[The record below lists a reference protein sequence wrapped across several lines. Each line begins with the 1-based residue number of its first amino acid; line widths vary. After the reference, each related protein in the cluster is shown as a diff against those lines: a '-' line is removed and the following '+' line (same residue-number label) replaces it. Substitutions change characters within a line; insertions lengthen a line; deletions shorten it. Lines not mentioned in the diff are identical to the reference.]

1 MSICNEGPWTEVSDI
16 FFSDLSLREKYTL
29 LYGVLD
35 RVCTELT
42 SGLPT
47 HYNGLFTRLQALCR
61 LKQHPLQAIDTMRW
75 RARQVKLESYE
86 PAEVEF
92 LQDTK
97 ALCDAL
103 SCFTETRVPLKL
115 RRALPDSLQPSA
127 LITARNRRQ
136 KRQRFVAVRR
146 DEQYIYART
155 ADDPSA
161 DLLRV
166 DFTLNEHTRQTAQ
179 YIDAD
184 TVFNCVAFTVDSSD
198 IYYPTILILDPD
210 YLVDVSSLTACVR
223 PYGSSPFNYLLRK
236 FEPTPQSAAILL
248 GHVAGQMLD
257 DCVNHPEAT
266 LADSLQH
273 AFRDHLLDF
282 CTTPGINEYFFAEC
296 QRQFDHIRT
305 TVQQLDLPVGGA
317 QLEPSFFCETLGLQG
332 RFDLLAND
340 YSKLLELKSGKWDEA
355 HQRVQREHLLQMLL
369 YKEILYYNLDIRQN
383 ACAGYLF
390 YSKYPYLLEQ
400 RSAQQMVQEV
410 LTLRNRIVVMERWLC
425 EGRGREFL
433 TRLTP
438 EALRKNPQLNESYW
452 QQYFRPPIAAILT
465 AVQTA
470 DPLAQDY
477 FFTFLQFVC
486 REQMM
491 DKVGDNRIESTRSM
505 ASLWNAD
512 ADLKLQNG
520 DLLTGLQLCDVLPEG
535 DLVTTLSLKMDRTQP
550 CQPNFRAGD
559 AVILYPRTSERD
571 NATQHRLLRAT
582 IQSIA
587 DDTLQLQ
594 LRHPLRIQAERT
606 GTLNDPFSLFPFH
619 FSLLTFHFFA
629 LEHDHIESTYR
640 SLYSGLHAL
649 LTAPLQRRQLLL
661 CQRPATPDDFQ
672 LIVGPPG
679 TGKTS
684 VTLRQMVQT
693 LHADKKRLLLT
704 AYTNRAVDEISEMLE
719 QTGLDYLRIGQP
731 LSCGEPYRH
740 RLLTQIAQQYG
751 KRAEIIRLLQATKI
765 VVGTVAS
772 LTSHLALF
780 QVAPADVL
788 IIDEASQILEPQIL
802 PLLCRHHGKFVMI
815 GDHKQLPA
823 VVVQSEQQSKVQ
835 SPQLRAIGLTNCRNS
850 LFERLHRW
858 VAGRA
863 DMVQTL
869 DRQGRMHP
877 QISGFASHQFYGGQL
892 KAVPLPHQQ
901 QTLPY
906 LLYTRD
912 EAVVATRRV
921 AFFDVP
927 SPSLAQRQP
936 KTNVAEAQTIARL
949 VVQLVHLHHANNL
962 PFDVARQV
970 GIIVPFRRQIAT
982 LRTALRKAGIVAAGQ
997 MLIDTVERYQGSQKD
1012 IIIYGTTVSR
1022 PYELALLS
1030 AIVEADD
1037 GAAVDRRLNVA
1048 VTRARHQFFLVG
1060 SRRLLM
1066 QSPLY
1071 AALIRYLEE

>member
-16 FFSDLSLREKYTL
+16 FFSNLSLREKYTL

-115 RRALPDSLQPSA
+115 RRALPDTLQPSP
-127 LITARNRRQ
+127 LITARNRKQ

-236 FEPTPQSAAILL
+236 FEPTQQSAAILL

-438 EALRKNPQLNESYW
+438 ETLRKNPQLNESYW

-491 DKVGDNRIESTRSM
+491 DKVGDSRIESTRSM

-512 ADLKLQNG
+512 ADLKRENG
-520 DLLTGLQLCDVLPEG
+520 DMLTGLRLSDLRREG
-535 DLVTTLSLKMDRTQP
+535 ELVEAVCLAVDAAQD

-559 AVILYPRTSERD
+559 AVVIYE
-571 NATQHRLLRAT
+571 RAT
-582 IQSIA
+582 DA
-587 DDTLQLQ
+587 DNVTNRQIVRATVERITSDAIWLQF
-594 LRHPLRIQAERT
+594 RQAVRPDA
-606 GTLNDPFSLFPFH
+606 LVLFSGKRKVVL
-619 FSLLTFHFFA
+619 A
-629 LEHDHIESTYR
+629 MEHDHVEATFR
-640 SLYSGLHAL
+640 SLYSGLSAL
-649 LTAPLQRRQLLL
+649 LNTSAERRQLLL
-661 CQRPATPDDFQ
+661 CQREPSPDDFQ

-684 VTLRQMVQT
+684 VTLRHIVETQ
-693 LHADKKRLLLT
+693 HADGLRLLLT
-704 AYTNRAVDEISEMLE
+704 AYTNRAVDEICEMLE
-719 QTGLDYLRIGQP
+719 QTGIAYLRIGHT
-731 LSCGEPYRH
+731 LSCHPRLQG
-740 RLLTQIAQQYG
+740 RLLENVVKQYN
-751 KRAEIIRLLQATKI
+751 KRAEIIHLLQDTSI
-765 VVGTVAS
+765 IVGTVSS
-772 LTSHLALF
+772 LSSHLNLF
-780 QVAPADVL
+780 DLLHFDTL
-788 IIDEASQILEPQIL
+788 IVDEASQILEPQLL
-802 PLLCRHHGKFVMI
+802 PLLCRHQGHFILI

-823 VVVQSEQQSKVQ
+823 VVVQSEQSSATVSERLQ
-835 SPQLRAIGLTNCRNS
+835 AIGLTNCRNS

-858 VAGRA
+858 VAHRT
-863 DMVQTL
+863 DMVRLL
-869 DRQGRMHP
+869 DHQGRMHP
-877 QISGFASHQFYGGQL
+877 QIAQFASQQFYGGRL
-892 KAVPLPHQQ
+892 LPVPLPHQQ
-901 QTLPY
+901 QPLPY
-906 LLYTRD
+906 LLYTR
-912 EAVVATRRV
+912 EEQWVATRRAGFV
-921 AFFDVP
+921 DVP
-927 SPSLAQRQP
+927 SPSLAERQP
-936 KTNVAEAQTIARL
+936 KTNVAEAEAVARL
-949 VVQLVHLHHANNL
+949 VVTLRNLHQRNNL
-962 PFDVARQV
+962 PFTAAHQV
-970 GIIVPFRRQIAT
+970 GIIVPFRRQV
-982 LRTALRKAGIVAAGQ
+982 TAVRRALQCAGISEAEQ
-997 MLIDTVERYQGSQKD
+997 MLIDTVERYQGSQRD
-1012 IIIYGTTVSR
+1012 IIIYATTVSR
-1022 PYELALLS
+1022 PYELDLLS
-1030 AIVEADD
+1030 TLVRADD
-1037 GAAVDRRLNVA
+1037 GTQVDRKLNVA
-1048 VTRARHQFFLVG
+1048 VTRARLQFFLVG

-1066 QSPLY
+1066 QNPLY
-1071 AALIRYLEE
+1071 AALIQSLEQ

>member
-16 FFSDLSLREKYTL
+16 FFSELSLREKYTL

-115 RRALPDSLQPSA
+115 RRSLPDTLQPSP
-127 LITARNRRQ
+127 LIIARNRRQ

-438 EALRKNPQLNESYW
+438 EALRQNPQLNESYW

-491 DKVGDNRIESTRSM
+491 DKVGDNRIESTRGM

-512 ADLKLQNG
+512 ADLKRENG
-520 DLLTGLQLCDVLPEG
+520 DMLTGLRLSDLRREG
-535 DLVTTLSLKMDRTQP
+535 ELVEAVCLAVDAAQD

-559 AVILYPRTSERD
+559 AVVIYE
-571 NATQHRLLRAT
+571 RAT
-582 IQSIA
+582 DA
-587 DDTLQLQ
+587 DNVTNRQIVRATVERITSDAIWLQF
-594 LRHPLRIQAERT
+594 RQAVRPDA
-606 GTLNDPFSLFPFH
+606 LVLFSSKRKVVL
-619 FSLLTFHFFA
+619 A
-629 LEHDHIESTYR
+629 MEHDHVEATFR
-640 SLYSGLHAL
+640 SLYSGLSAL
-649 LTAPLQRRQLLL
+649 LNTSAERRQLLL
-661 CQRPATPDDFQ
+661 CQREPSPDDFQ

-684 VTLRQMVQT
+684 VTLRHIVETQ
-693 LHADKKRLLLT
+693 HADGRRLLLT
-704 AYTNRAVDEISEMLE
+704 AYTNRAVDEICEMLE
-719 QTGLDYLRIGQP
+719 QTGIAYLRIGHT
-731 LSCGEPYRH
+731 LSCHPRLQG
-740 RLLTQIAQQYG
+740 RLLENVAKQYN
-751 KRAEIIRLLQATKI
+751 KRAEIIHLLQDTSI
-765 VVGTVAS
+765 IVGTVSS
-772 LTSHLALF
+772 LSSHLNLF
-780 QVAPADVL
+780 DLLHFDTL
-788 IIDEASQILEPQIL
+788 IVDEASQILEPQLL
-802 PLLCRHHGKFVMI
+802 PLLCRHQGHFILI

-823 VVVQSEQQSKVQ
+823 VVVQSEQSSATVSERLQ
-835 SPQLRAIGLTNCRNS
+835 AIGLTNCRNS

-858 VAGRA
+858 VAHRT
-863 DMVQTL
+863 DMVHLL
-869 DRQGRMHP
+869 DHQGRMHP
-877 QISGFASHQFYGGQL
+877 QIAQFASQQFYGGRL
-892 KAVPLPHQQ
+892 LPVPLPHQQ
-901 QTLPY
+901 QPLPY
-906 LLYTRD
+906 LLYTR
-912 EAVVATRRV
+912 EEQWVATRRAGFV
-921 AFFDVP
+921 DVP
-927 SPSLAQRQP
+927 SPSLAERQP
-936 KTNVAEAQTIARL
+936 KTNVAEAEAVARL
-949 VVQLVHLHHANNL
+949 VVTLRNLHQRNNL
-962 PFDVARQV
+962 PFDAARQV
-970 GIIVPFRRQIAT
+970 GIIVPFRRQV
-982 LRTALRKAGIVAAGQ
+982 TAVRRALQCAGISEAEQ
-997 MLIDTVERYQGSQKD
+997 MLIDTVERYQGSQRD
-1012 IIIYGTTVSR
+1012 IIIYATTVSR
-1022 PYELALLS
+1022 PYELDLLS
-1030 AIVEADD
+1030 TLVRADD
-1037 GAAVDRRLNVA
+1037 GTQVDRKLNVA
-1048 VTRARHQFFLVG
+1048 VTRARLQFFLVG

-1071 AALIRYLEE
+1071 AALIQYLEQ

>member
-16 FFSDLSLREKYTL
+16 FFSELSLREKYTL

-115 RRALPDSLQPSA
+115 RRALPDTLQPSA
-127 LITARNRRQ
+127 LIIARNRRQ

-210 YLVDVSSLTACVR
+210 YLVDVSSLTTCVR

-236 FEPTPQSAAILL
+236 FESTPQSAAILL

-340 YSKLLELKSGKWDEA
+340 CSKLLELKSGKWDEA

-438 EALRKNPQLNESYW
+438 EALRQNPQLNESYW

-512 ADLKLQNG
+512 ADLKRENG
-520 DLLTGLQLCDVLPEG
+520 DMLTGLRLSDLRREG
-535 DLVTTLSLKMDRTQP
+535 ELVEAVCLAVDAAQD

-559 AVILYPRTSERD
+559 AVVIYE
-571 NATQHRLLRAT
+571 RAT
-582 IQSIA
+582 DA
-587 DDTLQLQ
+587 DNVTNRQIVRATVERITSDTIWLQF
-594 LRHPLRIQAERT
+594 RQAVRPDA
-606 GTLNDPFSLFPFH
+606 LVLFSSKRKVVL
-619 FSLLTFHFFA
+619 A
-629 LEHDHIESTYR
+629 MEHDHVEATFR
-640 SLYSGLHAL
+640 SLYSGLSAL
-649 LTAPLQRRQLLL
+649 LNTSAERRQLLL
-661 CQRPATPDDFQ
+661 CQREPSPDDFQ

-684 VTLRQMVQT
+684 VTLRHIVETQ
-693 LHADKKRLLLT
+693 HADGRRLLLT
-704 AYTNRAVDEISEMLE
+704 AYTNRAVDEICEMLE
-719 QTGLDYLRIGQP
+719 QTGIAYLRIGHT
-731 LSCGEPYRH
+731 LSCHPRLQD
-740 RLLTQIAQQYG
+740 RLLENVAKQYN
-751 KRAEIIRLLQATKI
+751 KRAEIIHLLQDTSI
-765 VVGTVAS
+765 IVGTVSS
-772 LTSHLALF
+772 LSSHLNLF
-780 QVAPADVL
+780 DLLHFDTL
-788 IIDEASQILEPQIL
+788 IVDEASQILEPQLL
-802 PLLCRHHGKFVMI
+802 PLLCRHQGHFILI

-823 VVVQSEQQSKVQ
+823 VVVQSEQSSATVSERLQ
-835 SPQLRAIGLTNCRNS
+835 AIGLTNCRNS

-858 VAGRA
+858 VAHRT
-863 DMVQTL
+863 DMVHLL
-869 DRQGRMHP
+869 DHQGRMHP
-877 QISGFASHQFYGGQL
+877 QIAQFASQQFYGGRL
-892 KAVPLPHQQ
+892 LPVPLPHQQ
-901 QTLPY
+901 QPLPY
-906 LLYTRD
+906 LLYTR
-912 EAVVATRRV
+912 EEQWVATRRAGFV
-921 AFFDVP
+921 DVP
-927 SPSLAQRQP
+927 SPSLAARQP
-936 KTNVAEAQTIARL
+936 KTNVAEAEAVARL
-949 VVQLVHLHHANNL
+949 VVTLRNLHQRNNL
-962 PFDVARQV
+962 PFDAARQV
-970 GIIVPFRRQIAT
+970 GIIVPFRRQV
-982 LRTALRKAGIVAAGQ
+982 TAVRRALQCAGISEAEQ
-997 MLIDTVERYQGSQKD
+997 MLIDTVERYQGSQRD

-1022 PYELALLS
+1022 PYELDLLS
-1030 AIVEADD
+1030 TLVRADD
-1037 GAAVDRRLNVA
+1037 GTQVDRKLNVA
-1048 VTRARHQFFLVG
+1048 VTRARLQFFLVG

-1071 AALIRYLEE
+1071 AALIQYLEQ

>member
-16 FFSDLSLREKYTL
+16 FFSELSLREKYTL

-115 RRALPDSLQPSA
+115 RRALPDTLQPSA
-127 LITARNRRQ
+127 LIIARNRRQ

-210 YLVDVSSLTACVR
+210 YLVDVSSLTTCVR

-236 FEPTPQSAAILL
+236 FESTPQSAAILL

-438 EALRKNPQLNESYW
+438 EALRQNPQLNESYW

-512 ADLKLQNG
+512 ADLKRENG
-520 DLLTGLQLCDVLPEG
+520 DMLTGLRLSDLRREG
-535 DLVTTLSLKMDRTQP
+535 ELVEAVCLAVDAAQD

-559 AVILYPRTSERD
+559 AVVIYE
-571 NATQHRLLRAT
+571 RAT
-582 IQSIA
+582 DA
-587 DDTLQLQ
+587 DNVTNRQIVRATVERITSDTIWLQF
-594 LRHPLRIQAERT
+594 RQAVRPDA
-606 GTLNDPFSLFPFH
+606 LVLFSSKRKVVL
-619 FSLLTFHFFA
+619 A
-629 LEHDHIESTYR
+629 MEHDHVEATFR
-640 SLYSGLHAL
+640 SLYSGLSAL
-649 LTAPLQRRQLLL
+649 LNTSAERRQLLL
-661 CQRPATPDDFQ
+661 CQREPSPDDFQ

-684 VTLRQMVQT
+684 VTLRHIVETQ
-693 LHADKKRLLLT
+693 HADGRRLLLT
-704 AYTNRAVDEISEMLE
+704 AYTNRAVDEICEMLE
-719 QTGLDYLRIGQP
+719 QTGIAYLRIGHT
-731 LSCGEPYRH
+731 LSCHPRLQD
-740 RLLTQIAQQYG
+740 RLLENVAKQYN
-751 KRAEIIRLLQATKI
+751 KRAEIIHLLQDTSI
-765 VVGTVAS
+765 IVGTVSS
-772 LTSHLALF
+772 LSSHLNLF
-780 QVAPADVL
+780 DLLHFDTL
-788 IIDEASQILEPQIL
+788 IVDEASQILEPQLL
-802 PLLCRHHGKFVMI
+802 PLLCRHQGHFILI

-823 VVVQSEQQSKVQ
+823 VVVQSEQSSATVSERLQ
-835 SPQLRAIGLTNCRNS
+835 AIGLTNCRNS

-858 VAGRA
+858 VAHRT
-863 DMVQTL
+863 DMVHLL
-869 DRQGRMHP
+869 DHQGRMHP
-877 QISGFASHQFYGGQL
+877 QIAQFASQQFYGGRL
-892 KAVPLPHQQ
+892 LPVPLPHQQ
-901 QTLPY
+901 QPLPY
-906 LLYTRD
+906 LLYTR
-912 EAVVATRRV
+912 EEQWVATRRAGFV
-921 AFFDVP
+921 DVP
-927 SPSLAQRQP
+927 SPSLAARQP
-936 KTNVAEAQTIARL
+936 KTNVAEAEAVARL
-949 VVQLVHLHHANNL
+949 VVTLRNLHQRNNL
-962 PFDVARQV
+962 PFDAARQV
-970 GIIVPFRRQIAT
+970 GIIVPFRRQV
-982 LRTALRKAGIVAAGQ
+982 TAVRRALQCAGISEAEQ
-997 MLIDTVERYQGSQKD
+997 MLIDTVERYQGSQRD

-1022 PYELALLS
+1022 PYELDLLS
-1030 AIVEADD
+1030 TLVRADD
-1037 GAAVDRRLNVA
+1037 GTQVDRKLNVA
-1048 VTRARHQFFLVG
+1048 VTRARLQFFLVG

-1071 AALIRYLEE
+1071 AALIQYLEQ

>member
-16 FFSDLSLREKYTL
+16 FFSELSLREKYTL

-115 RRALPDSLQPSA
+115 RRSLPDTLQPSP
-127 LITARNRRQ
+127 LIIARNRRQ

-438 EALRKNPQLNESYW
+438 EALRQNPQLNESYW

-491 DKVGDNRIESTRSM
+491 DKVGDNRIESTRGM

-512 ADLKLQNG
+512 ADLKRENG
-520 DLLTGLQLCDVLPEG
+520 DMLTGLRLSDLRREG
-535 DLVTTLSLKMDRTQP
+535 ELVEAVCLAVDAAQD

-559 AVILYPRTSERD
+559 AVVIYE
-571 NATQHRLLRAT
+571 RAT
-582 IQSIA
+582 DA
-587 DDTLQLQ
+587 DNVTNRQIVRATVERITSDAIWLQF
-594 LRHPLRIQAERT
+594 RQAVRPDA
-606 GTLNDPFSLFPFH
+606 LVLFSSKRKVVL
-619 FSLLTFHFFA
+619 A
-629 LEHDHIESTYR
+629 MEHDHVEATFR
-640 SLYSGLHAL
+640 SLYSGLSAL
-649 LTAPLQRRQLLL
+649 LNTSAERRQLLL
-661 CQRPATPDDFQ
+661 CQREPSPDDFQ

-684 VTLRQMVQT
+684 VTLRHIVETQ
-693 LHADKKRLLLT
+693 HADGRRLLLT
-704 AYTNRAVDEISEMLE
+704 AYTNRAVDEICEMLE
-719 QTGLDYLRIGQP
+719 QTGIAYLRIGHT
-731 LSCGEPYRH
+731 LSCHPRLQG
-740 RLLTQIAQQYG
+740 RLLENVAKQYN
-751 KRAEIIRLLQATKI
+751 KRAEIIHLLQDTSI
-765 VVGTVAS
+765 IVGTVSS
-772 LTSHLALF
+772 LSSHLNLF
-780 QVAPADVL
+780 DLLHFDTL
-788 IIDEASQILEPQIL
+788 IVDEASQILEPQLL
-802 PLLCRHHGKFVMI
+802 PLLCRHQGHFILI

-823 VVVQSEQQSKVQ
+823 VVVQSEQSSATVSERLQ
-835 SPQLRAIGLTNCRNS
+835 AIGLTNCRNS

-858 VAGRA
+858 VAHRT
-863 DMVQTL
+863 DMVHLL
-869 DRQGRMHP
+869 DHQGRMHP
-877 QISGFASHQFYGGQL
+877 QIAQFASQQFYGGRL
-892 KAVPLPHQQ
+892 LPVPLPHQQ
-901 QTLPY
+901 QPLPY
-906 LLYTRD
+906 LLYTR
-912 EAVVATRRV
+912 EEQWVATRRAGFV
-921 AFFDVP
+921 DVP
-927 SPSLAQRQP
+927 SPSLAERQP
-936 KTNVAEAQTIARL
+936 KTNVAEAEAVARL
-949 VVQLVHLHHANNL
+949 VVTLRNLHQRNNL
-962 PFDVARQV
+962 PFDAARQV
-970 GIIVPFRRQIAT
+970 GIIVPFRRQV
-982 LRTALRKAGIVAAGQ
+982 TAVRRALQCAGISQAEQ
-997 MLIDTVERYQGSQKD
+997 MLIDTVERYQGSQRD

-1022 PYELALLS
+1022 PYELDLLS
-1030 AIVEADD
+1030 TLVRADD
-1037 GAAVDRRLNVA
+1037 GTQVDRKLNVA
-1048 VTRARHQFFLVG
+1048 VTRARLQFFLVG

-1071 AALIRYLEE
+1071 AALIQYLEQ